1 VTKHQTN
8 SAAAFAPP
16 DDARANLQLE
26 RVAFSRAEF
35 CVRNNISLSL
45 YNRLKQQGL
54 APEEMQLNTSI
65 RISREAELEWQRA
78 RSSGDAAIK
87 AAAREQMTAR
97 ARNAGR
103 LSVESP
109 LHVSKRLRVTSAR
122 EG

>member
-1 VTKHQTN
+1 MPKHQTN
-8 SAAAFAPP
+8 SAAAFASP

-54 APEEMQLNTSI
+54 APAEMQLNTSI

-78 RSSGDAAIK
+78 RTAGDAELK
-87 AAAREQMTAR
+87 AAAHAVMVER
-97 ARNAGR
+97 ARHAGR
-103 LSVESP
+103 RSVESP
-109 LHVSKRLRVTSAR
+109 RHVSKQRKRVTA